1 MLEFKLSK
9 DGLTLLIGANAGD
22 DLKLKPMLNYHF
34 ENPRIL
40 KNYANS
46 VLPVLYKCKQQS
58 LDARTSVYNVV
69 FEYFKPTVEIY
80 FSAKTFLS
88 KYYCSLTMHLISHDL

>member
-1 MLEFKLSK
+1 MF
-9 DGLTLLIGANAGD
+9 I
-22 DLKLKPMLNYHF
+22 YHS
-34 ENPRIL
+34 ENPRVL

-88 KYYCSLTMHLISHDL
+88 KYYCSLTIYPWSSKSFNGDVQDSYHIQV